1 MKFFFL
7 FLITVGFF
15 SNLYAQQDSIQI
27 LSKPDTSKKIE
38 WIEGPAMVKVGT
50 LGEINLILGEYF
62 ANGDDTRK
70 FLTYNENLTSDKE
83 VGMVISDSLG
93 WWTVFEFDGS
103 GYVKDDEKNDL
114 DSTAMMVTMQENQE
128 ESNSYRAEN
137 GMPKMSILGWAVA
150 PYYNSQTHNLEWA
163 IRGHTEGHESTF
175 INHNVKLLGRYG
187 VMEVTLVTSPE
198 NYQRDLPLFREM
210 LTRYEFQ
217 SGQKYA
223 EFREGDKIAEYG
235 LTALVLGG
243 AAAVAAKSGFFNVIL
258 KSLAA
263 FWKLIVVGVGAAG
276 SAIWKYFSNKK
287 DKE

>member
-1 MKFFFL
+1 MKAVL
-7 FLITVGFF
+7 TAFF
-15 SNLYAQQDSIQI
+15 SIVFLTNLFAQQDSIQY
-27 LSKPDTSKKIE
+27 LSAPDTSKKIE
-38 WIEGPAMVKVGT
+38 WIEGPQLVKVGS
-50 LGEINLILGEYF
+50 LGEINLISGEYF
-62 ANGDDTRK
+62 ANGDDARK
-70 FLTYNENLTSDKE
+70 FLIYNENLTSDKE
-83 VGMVISDSLG
+83 VGLVISDSLG
-93 WWTVFEFDGS
+93 WWSVFEFDGS

-114 DSTAMMVTMQENQE
+114 DSTAMMEAMQENQTE
-128 ESNSYRAEN
+128 NNKYRTEI
-137 GMPKMSILGWAVA
+137 GMPEMTILGWAVA
-150 PYYNSQTHNLEWA
+150 PYYNPQTNNLEWA
-163 IRGHTEGHESTF
+163 IKGFTEGGNGVF
-175 INHNVKLLGRYG
+175 INHNVKLLGRFG
-187 VMEVTLVTSPE
+187 VMEVTLVTSPD

-223 EFREGDKIAEYG
+223 EFREGDKVAEYG